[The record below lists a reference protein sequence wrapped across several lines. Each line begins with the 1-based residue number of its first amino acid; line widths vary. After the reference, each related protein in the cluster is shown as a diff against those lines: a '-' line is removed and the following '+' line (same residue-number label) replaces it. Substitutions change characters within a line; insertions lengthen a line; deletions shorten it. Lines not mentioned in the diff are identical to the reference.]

1 MKKNMF
7 FYLNCIL
14 ICIPNIVLANDL
26 KEDYDQLLDISKVGL
41 SVFSWIGYALAM
53 GMLIWI
59 GIKYILS
66 NANEKANLK
75 GIFPKYILGV
85 ILIFT
90 CATIANAA
98 ANVASSSGDNTAGG
112 LIDKGFEI
120 GKLEATDKVFGDYD
134 GDLGDYVVK
143 FLEKENRILVYASE
157 DVEIN
162 YKDSVGKNPKVTAPK
177 IVEGKNFKYWF
188 VVMEK
193 DNQTTTKMYYSGNE
207 FDANGTDSTLFKV
220 ADTKYTIYAIY
231 EGQENYEKQ
240 LKEEYKNIDFTAGT
254 TAPVEPL
261 ELDEPAPSIPSIP
274 EP

>member
-1 MKKNMF
+1 MKKNIF

-14 ICIPNIVLANDL
+14 ICIPSVVLANDL
-26 KEDYDQLLDISKVGL
+26 KEDYNQILNISKVLL
-41 SVFSWIGYALAM
+41 SVFSWIGYAISM
-53 GMLIWI
+53 GILIWI
-59 GIKYILS
+59 GIKYMLS

-75 GIFPKYILGV
+75 GIFPKYLIGV

-120 GKLEATDKVFGDYD
+120 GKLEATDKVFEDYD

-157 DVEIN
+157 DVEID
-162 YKDSVGKNPKVTAPK
+162 YKDSAGKNPRVTAPK
-177 IVEGKNFKYWF
+177 IAEGKNFKYWF

-193 DNQTTTKMYYSGNE
+193 DNQTTKMYYSENE
-207 FDANGTDSTLFKV
+207 FDANGTDSTPFKV

-231 EGQENYEKQ
+231 EGQEDFENE
-240 LKEEYKNIDFTAGT
+240 LKDEYKNLDYTSGM

-261 ELDEPAPSIPSIP
+261 EQDESASAIPSIP